1 MNQELKTILMKL
13 PEAIVLVSAET
24 TEVSL
29 HNSQFDNIFKI
40 SDDSENLKEAITQKT
55 MVPYRNG

>member
-13 PEAIVLVSAET
+13 PEAIVLVCEET